1 MWEERDSRWCQPH
14 IPALLFHGIDLAP
27 MPTSYQVTHAL
38 GVHRDKQ
45 VMEVTSF
52 PHAVPRSSQV
62 LCGRSA

>member
-1 MWEERDSRWCQPH
+1 MGGEGQQVVPAPH
-14 IPALLFHGIDLAP
+14 TALLFHGIDLAP
-27 MPTSYQVTHAL
+27 MPTSCQVTHAL